1 MTPDDCKD
9 ERVLS
14 TAAPKP
20 LAVTGIVYRRFAF
33 VIKDLTGN
41 PLLEPLFEFWAEE
54 DPNAWGPTAT

>member
-1 MTPDDCKD
+1 
-9 ERVLS
+9 VLS